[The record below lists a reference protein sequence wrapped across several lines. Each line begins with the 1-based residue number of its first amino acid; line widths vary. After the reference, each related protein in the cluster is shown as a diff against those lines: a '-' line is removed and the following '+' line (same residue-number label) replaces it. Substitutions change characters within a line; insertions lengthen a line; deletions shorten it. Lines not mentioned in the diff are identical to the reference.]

1 MGGRYSSLPTEYA
14 SCKYKLINA
23 KFLEAVLSEPP
34 LEVLLGAIFQFRQ
47 LLVHLLLILL
57 LVRLLPL
64 HLLHPVRLL
73 RLYLWEELNS
83 LPRDLGQSSQS

>member
-1 MGGRYSSLPTEYA
+1 
-14 SCKYKLINA
+14 
-23 KFLEAVLSEPP
+23 